1 MPLKPIAL
9 RPGDRIGLIA
19 PSSPPADPAVIDRA
33 VKGLEHVG
41 FEVVLGAAVRKRLGF
56 LAGDDKARAAD
67 FNRFARDRSVRAIMC
82 LRGGHGCT
90 RILPLLDKAALKR
103 DPKVLCGYSDVTAL
117 HLFLLTQIRCVA
129 FHGPMG
135 GADFSR
141 DKLDHYT
148 MAHFVRSV
156 AEAQAAGSVFDG
168 SKRRGVVL
176 RRGNASGILVGG
188 NLSVLCALLGT
199 PYFPKLK
206 GSILMLEDVNEPPYR
221 IDRMLTQLRLSGELA
236 GVKAI
241 GLGAFTACADRIKAR
256 GRQST
261 ENVLEERLATLGIPV
276 VAGLP
281 FGHIDSHATFPLG
294 VRATLDGRR
303 GDLIIEEAAVRAA
316 ARTPKR

>member
-1 MPLKPIAL
+1 MLLKPLAL
-9 RPGDRIGLIA
+9 SPGDRIGLIA
-19 PSSPPADPAVIDRA
+19 PSSPPGDPAVIDRA

-67 FNRFARDRSVRAIMC
+67 LNRFIRDRRTRAVIC
-82 LRGGHGCT
+82 LRGGHGCL
-90 RILPLLDKAALKR
+90 RLLPLLDKAAFKR

-117 HLFLLTQIRCVA
+117 HLYMLSQVGCVS

-156 AEAQAAGSVFDG
+156 SEPHPAGSVFDG
-168 SKRRGVVL
+168 SKRSGVVL
-176 RRGNASGILVGG
+176 HRGSASGVLVGG

-206 GSILMLEDVNEPPYR
+206 GAILLIEDVNEPPYR
-221 IDRMLTQLRLSGELA
+221 IDRLLTQLRLSGALT

-241 GLGAFTACADRIKAR
+241 GVGAFTACEDRIKAR

-261 ENVLEERLATLGIPV
+261 ETVIEERLAGLRIPV

-281 FGHIDSHATFPLG
+281 FGHIDSHATLPLG

-303 GDLIIEEAAVRAA
+303 GDLIIEEAAVRPALR
-316 ARTPKR
+316 ARKR

>member
-1 MPLKPIAL
+1 MLLKPLAL
-9 RPGDRIGLIA
+9 RPGDQIGLIA
-19 PSSPPADPAVIDRA
+19 PSSPPSDPAVIDRA

-41 FEVVLGAAVRKRLGF
+41 FKVVLGAAVRKRLGF
-56 LAGDDKARAAD
+56 LAGDDKSRAAD
-67 FNRFARDRSVRAIMC
+67 LNRFIRDRRTRAVMC

-90 RILPLLDKAALKR
+90 RILPLLDKSAFKR

-117 HLFLLTQIRCVA
+117 HLFMLAQVGSVA

-156 AEAQAAGSVFDG
+156 AEPEPAGSVFDG
-168 SKRRGVVL
+168 SKRRGVVM
-176 RRGNASGILVGG
+176 RRGSASGIIVGG

-206 GSILMLEDVNEPPYR
+206 GSILLLEDVNEPPYR
-221 IDRMLTQLRLSGELA
+221 IDRMLTQLRLSGVLA

-241 GLGAFTACADRIKAR
+241 GLGAFSACDDRIKAR

-261 ENVLEERLATLGIPV
+261 ENVLEERLATLGVPV

-294 VRATLDGRR
+294 VKATLDARR
-303 GDLIIEEAAVRAA
+303 GDLIIEEAAVRANPL
-316 ARTPKR
+316 ARKR